1 MKRLRVLAAGAMLI
15 ACNAPV
21 PALGKVCDVTAPPYH
36 AVGDGAT
43 VNTKALQAAIDDCA
57 GTAASPGTVLLPGN
71 GNGNGNTT
79 TAFVSGALFLRSHVV
94 LEIAT
99 GAALRASATL
109 KDNATWPWIYKRIA
123 GFMQFGH
130 ASLLNGGVCQ
140 KMRPACPDGC
150 PGRNLGD
157 TCAEWSKLQNVALRG
172 GGTIDGDG
180 ESWHH
185 PPYVDVRP
193 VLLNLMWIDGLAIE
207 DLLITRPPFWT
218 IHPVFCNNV
227 VLRNTT
233 VDTVG
238 YANGDGIDVDSC
250 SNTLIENCTFA
261 TGDDCIALKS
271 GMDSDGRA
279 VGIPTVNVTVRD
291 TVFLEGH
298 GCSIGSDMSGG
309 VANAVFSD
317 LRFEGTGA
325 GVRIK
330 DQRGRG
336 GYVRNITYRNAV
348 MKKVGAVLEITQFYH
363 SGIPPTNSSATPTF
377 EDFLVQNITATE
389 SECGIVLCLPEWPCH
404 GIRFENVHVS
414 GSKSGFNVA
423 NVYGTTQD
431 VAPPLKLLSGT
442 PPPIPPAMPGPAGLA
457 DLAVFTSGTEGY
469 NTFRIPAIVQTR
481 QEGVVLAFA
490 EGRKLSSAD
499 HGWNDIVMKR
509 STDNA
514 HTWSN
519 LSIVHGESSAEN
531 HVVIGNPAPIVDMA
545 SGRVHMIFSR
555 NNAEVGVLHS
565 DDHGITWSKV
575 TELTDTLMKPNN
587 LTT

>member
-1 MKRLRVLAAGAMLI
+1 
-15 ACNAPV
+15 
-21 PALGKVCDVTAPPYH
+21 
-36 AVGDGAT
+36 
-43 VNTKALQAAIDDCA
+43 
-57 GTAASPGTVLLPGN
+57 
-71 GNGNGNTT
+71 
-79 TAFVSGALFLRSHVV
+79 
-94 LEIAT
+94 
-99 GAALRASATL
+99 
-109 KDNATWPWIYKRIA
+109 
-123 GFMQFGH
+123 
-130 ASLLNGGVCQ
+130 
-140 KMRPACPDGC
+140 
-150 PGRNLGD
+150 
-157 TCAEWSKLQNVALRG
+157 
-172 GGTIDGDG
+172 
-180 ESWHH
+180 
-185 PPYVDVRP
+185 
-193 VLLNLMWIDGLAIE
+193 
-207 DLLITRPPFWT
+207 
-218 IHPVFCNNV
+218 
-227 VLRNTT
+227 
-233 VDTVG
+233 
-238 YANGDGIDVDSC
+238 
-250 SNTLIENCTFA
+250 
-261 TGDDCIALKS
+261 
-271 GMDSDGRA
+271 
-279 VGIPTVNVTVRD
+279 
-291 TVFLEGH
+291 
-298 GCSIGSDMSGG
+298 
-309 VANAVFSD
+309 
-317 LRFEGTGA
+317 
-325 GVRIK
+325 
-330 DQRGRG
+330 
-336 GYVRNITYRNAV
+336 